1 MRLIDADKLKSYYE
15 WWGNKFNNIEMRRQ
29 KAEFDKIVDLQPTLS
44 FTPCGTKLETSA
56 QWLPVDGRVYR
67 CSACGD
73 IWGYVNGYK
82 FCPNCGARM
91 ERET

>member
-1 MRLIDADKLKSYYE
+1 LRLIDADKLKEHYA
-15 WWGNKFNNIEMRRQ
+15 WWGDEDSTDDSIKQ
-29 KAEFDKIVDLQPTLS
+29 KELFDVIVDLQPTLS
-44 FTPCGTKLETSA
+44 FTPCGMELKTSA

-73 IWGYVNGYK
+73 IWGHVHGYK
-82 FCPNCGARM
+82 FCPNCGAKM

>member
-1 MRLIDADKLKSYYE
+1 MRLIDADKLKEHYA
-15 WWGNKFNNIEMRRQ
+15 WWGDDDSTDDSIKQ
-29 KAEFDKIVDLQPTLS
+29 KELFDTIVDLQPTLS

-56 QWLPVDGRVYR
+56 QWIREGLVFR

-73 IWGYVNGYK
+73 IWGHVHGYK
-82 FCPNCGARM
+82 FCPNCGAKM